1 MIKKPT
7 YIHGFTGPEDIVL
20 TPDGSH
26 LLVSGLPPDFL
37 NPTGPALM
45 LVDLAND
52 RARPMTIH
60 LRPEPGWGAPDC
72 IPLEQFGTQGLHVSR
87 RPDGRTQLLAVNHA
101 GRESVEV
108 FELIHG
114 ADGYEALWRGGVIF
128 KGGLLNDVVAIPD
141 GGFITTVMLDH
152 ELVGE
157 RDPMAFM
164 FSGAKTGYL
173 AEWQAQ
179 AGWRRL
185 PGSEA
190 ALNNGVQMS
199 ADARFVWF
207 AAWISGEVIEYDRL
221 AQRITRIANLP
232 FQADNLTLTSD
243 GALIV
248 TGIDDLDYWR
258 ECTEAA
264 GGMCKEE
271 LAFTVARLDP
281 ATFKATQLYHGDSGL
296 LQGGASVAL
305 EIKDAL
311 YIGSYTGE
319 RLLKIDMSGVRVG
332 PRPIEI

>member
-1 MIKKPT
+1 MTRTHT

-26 LLVSGLPPDFL
+26 LLVSGLPPDFV

-52 RARPMTIH
+52 RARPVTIH
-60 LRPEPGWGAPDC
+60 LRPEPGWGAPAC
-72 IPLEQFGTQGLHVSR
+72 VPPEQFGTQGLHVSR
-87 RPDGRTQLLAVNHA
+87 RPDGRIQLLAVNHA

-114 ADGYEALWRGGVIF
+114 EDGYEALWRGGVPF
-128 KGGLLNDVVAIPD
+128 EGGLLNDVVAIPG
-141 GGFITTVMLDH
+141 GGFVTTVMLDH

-179 AGWRRL
+179 TGWKRL

-190 ALNNGVQMS
+190 ALNNGVQIS
-199 ADARFVWF
+199 DDGRFVWF
-207 AAWISGEVIEYDRL
+207 AAWISGEVIEYDRH

-232 FQADNLTLTSD
+232 FQADNLTLNSE

-248 TGIDDLDYWR
+248 AGIDDLDNWR
-258 ECTEAA
+258 ERTEAA
-264 GGMCKEE
+264 GGLCRDE

-281 ATFKATQLYHGDSGL
+281 ENFKATQVFHGDSGL

-305 EIKDAL
+305 SIGDAL

-319 RLLKIDMSGVRVG
+319 RLLKVDLSNVG
-332 PRPIEI
+332 ASVNAAA